1 MRVSFEDLFSYR
13 FGFRRNER
21 VCCGFES

>member
-1 MRVSFEDLFSYR
+1 MRISLEHLFSYR

-21 VCCGFES
+21 LVCGFES